1 MDQIKAKKPLQG
13 RSHVPSKRFNIN
25 IRAAASKISTV
36 AVRAANALSERKNPD
51 NVWAFRVNI
60 FFWRTIL
67 AWCTRKDIYKLKIIA
82 TAMVRKEG
90 VIEALKAA
98 DKMEWVRLMN
108 SICGRADGCAD
119 LRENFRLD
127 AACN

>member
-1 MDQIKAKKPLQG
+1 M
-13 RSHVPSKRFNIN
+13 PSKRLYIY
-25 IRAAASKISTV
+25 IKAAISKISTV
-36 AVRAANALSERKNPD
+36 SRSRRERALETKKPRQRLGFSGEYL
-51 NVWAFRVNI
+51 
-60 FFWRTIL
+60 FWRTML

>member
-1 MDQIKAKKPLQG
+1 MQKGCHKVARANFDKPIYLIWITKKARPNL
-13 RSHVPSKRFNIN
+13 
-25 IRAAASKISTV
+25 
-36 AVRAANALSERKNPD
+36 
-51 NVWAFRVNI
+51 AFL
-60 FFWRTIL
+60 L